1 MIRKTLIVG
10 ILFVALGF
18 EIVMNK
24 LPAANG
30 TETAAAPAAIGA
42 RVTLVCTSCHGAQTY
57 SQLRASRDEWRRYVY
72 EMMLHGAQVRLEE
85 FEPITDYLASAY
97 GPSSPV
103 AGTPAPSAPTQG
115 NALVNRACASSCH
128 ALDLVTAVRRTPD
141 DWDAILTRMQSHG
154 AKMTDAERHAINV
167 YLVEHFGQR

>member
-1 MIRKTLIVG
+1 MIRKTLIVA
-10 ILFVALGF
+10 IVFVALGF
-18 EIVMNK
+18 EIVINK

-30 TETAAAPAAIGA
+30 TEAAAAPAAIGA
-42 RVTLVCTSCHGAQTY
+42 RVALVCTSCHGVQTY
-57 SQLRASRDEWRRYVY
+57 SQLRVSRDEWRRYVY

-103 AGTPAPSAPTQG
+103 AGPPTPPAPAQG
-115 NALVNRACASSCH
+115 DALVNRACASSCH

-141 DWDAILTRMQSHG
+141 DWDAVLTRMQNHG
-154 AKMTDAERHAINV
+154 ARMTDAERQAITG